1 MTLHITDSW
10 EVRLSNEKNG
20 EDANLGFVLMQALV
34 EMKFT
39 FALERKTFMRR
50 MDRAENYWPYWTVNI
65 ILLFSATG
73 QHLQPSLILQAL

>member
-50 MDRAENYWPYWTVNI
+50 MDRAEN
-65 ILLFSATG
+65 
-73 QHLQPSLILQAL
+73 